1 MNYKY
6 TISAEGNAETDA
18 VRECLEK
25 LGLREIFVEKIV
37 FAKDFVQ
44 AQSDEPCKQAIDF
57 WRRMLALES
66 GLNQDLKEKL
76 KRHDESE
83 IKSMRDIAQL
93 ICDSCMECDLS
104 EAYTG
109 QILYRIFKSID

>member
-37 FAKDFVQ
+37 FAREFVQ
-44 AQSDEPCKQAIDF
+44 AQSDEPCKQTKDL
-57 WRRMLALES
+57 WRQILALES

-76 KRHDESE
+76 ERHDETE

-93 ICDSCMECDLS
+93 IWESCIECDLS

-109 QILYRIFKSID
+109 QLLDRIFKSID